1 MDSLLSLWP
10 LVLVYGVFYL
20 LFFLLRR
27 RKKNKDARLLAETLD
42 AVASAVGGTVA
53 GPDGVT
59 PWSAELRGP
68 MATNVGGFVNSLA
81 TARRP
86 RFTGAV
92 DFQRG
97 RWHVRVT
104 EATMKK
110 ANSTSAAWIHEHRI
124 EVATARLAPLKL
136 TRRVHAN
143 ALGRPLSPKSANAL
157 EHGWVGEIPV
167 TAAREQHDWM
177 KVDLP
182 AELDREFTVFTTD
195 LSSARRVLNPQS
207 IEWLLDLKESSPSLM
222 VRSFMALTFES
233 GLVHVTLP
241 KRIDP
246 EELLPAVDAIVG
258 LLDRIP
264 VATPRHPATLA

>member
-1 MDSLLSLWP
+1 MDFLLSWWP
-10 LVLVYGVFYL
+10 FILVYAVSYL

-27 RKKNKDARLLAETLD
+27 RRKNKDARLLAETLNT
-42 AVASAVGGTVA
+42 VASAVGGTVA
-53 GPDGVT
+53 GPDAVT

-104 EATMKK
+104 EATMKR
-110 ANSTSAAWIHEHRI
+110 ANSSSAAWIHEHRI
-124 EVATARLAPLKL
+124 EVATAPLAPLKL

-143 ALGRPLSPKSANAL
+143 AMGRPVSTTSANAL
-157 EHGWVGEIPV
+157 EHGWVSEIPT
-167 TAAREQHDWM
+167 TAARDQHDWM
-177 KVDLP
+177 QVDLP
-182 AELDREFTVFTTD
+182 EELDREFVVFTTD
-195 LSSARRVLNPQS
+195 LSSARHVLNPHS

-222 VRSFMALTFES
+222 VRAFMALTFES
-233 GLVHVTLP
+233 GFVYMTVP
-241 KRIDP
+241 KQVDP
-246 EELLPAVDAIVG
+246 EELIPTVDAMVG

-264 VATPRHPATLA
+264 VATPRHPATTA

>member
-1 MDSLLSLWP
+1 MDFLLWFWPFFLIYAVAYLAFFLLSLH
-10 LVLVYGVFYL
+10 
-20 LFFLLRR
+20 
-27 RKKNKDARLLAETLD
+27 KKNKDARLLAKTLD
-42 AVASAVGGTVA
+42 AVASAAGGTVA
-53 GPDGVT
+53 SPDEVA

-68 MATNVGGFVNSLA
+68 MATNVGGFANALA

-104 EATMKK
+104 EATMKR

-136 TRRVHAN
+136 TRHVHAN
-143 ALGRPLSPKSANAL
+143 ALGRPLSRKSAHAL

-182 AELDREFTVFTTD
+182 AELEREFIVFTTD
-195 LSSARRVLNPQS
+195 LSSARRVLNPRS

-233 GLVHVTLP
+233 GLVHMTLP

-246 EELLPAVDAIVG
+246 EELLPTVDAITG

-264 VATPRHPATLA
+264 VATPRHPATTA